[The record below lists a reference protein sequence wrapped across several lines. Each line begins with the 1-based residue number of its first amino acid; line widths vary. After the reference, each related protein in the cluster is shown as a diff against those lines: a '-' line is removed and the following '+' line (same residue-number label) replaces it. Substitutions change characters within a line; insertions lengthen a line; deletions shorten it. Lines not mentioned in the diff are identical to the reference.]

1 MQTRVREQFGL
12 VRERVERGNEST
24 NTNAEDAGG
33 KKSGNGEWVEVDA
46 SGTREEVQARIW
58 GLIEPVLEREKGEVG
73 RLWVD

>member
-12 VRERVERGNEST
+12 VRERVERGNAST
-24 NTNAEDAGG
+24 EPNVDAGG

-58 GLIEPVLEREKGEVG
+58 GVIEPVLEREKGEVG

>member
-24 NTNAEDAGG
+24 NTSADAGG

-58 GLIEPVLEREKGEVG
+58 GVIEPVLKRQKGEVG